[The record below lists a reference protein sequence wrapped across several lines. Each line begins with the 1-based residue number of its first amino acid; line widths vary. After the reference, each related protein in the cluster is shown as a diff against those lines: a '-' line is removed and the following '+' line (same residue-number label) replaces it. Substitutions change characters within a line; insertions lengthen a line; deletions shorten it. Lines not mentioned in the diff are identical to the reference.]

1 MYIYFLHMEDYSMNI
16 FKRTAAFLSAALIML
31 SFDACSGKTDN
42 GDTTTTAAE
51 TTQAQP
57 ETTAQDTSVSESTAE
72 TTAMT
77 EAQTTEAQT
86 TEAPTTVAP
95 TTQAPTTAKPVTTT
109 KAPTTKAPTT
119 KATTK
124 PTTTKK
130 PATTKKA
137 VTAPTSK
144 KEIVN
149 LYNSAAAN
157 AAKAKPGYTKSR
169 TTSLNNLKMG
179 ALANISV
186 VRETVGNFLG
196 EGSSTETVKKGSF
209 NGKSLVKSSL
219 KESDVTSATC
229 TLSKDKKYYIVNI
242 TVKNEKNPLKG
253 KSALGR
259 FTNDFTDINE
269 INSGL
274 AEAGASV
281 GSITINTTSVTIN
294 AKIGVEN
301 NRFVSLTHNIKMSAV
316 LKDIKYTFVKV
327 SEATSDLETKVVYSD
342 FKY

>member
-1 MYIYFLHMEDYSMNI
+1 MNI
-16 FKRTAAFLSAALIML
+16 LKRTAAFLSAALIL
-31 SFDACSGKTDN
+31 FSFAACSGKTDN
-42 GDTTTTAAE
+42 GETTTTTT
-51 TTQAQP
+51 TTQAP
-57 ETTAQDTSVSESTAE
+57 TETTAQEASVSEITAE

-77 EAQTTEAQT
+77 EAQTTEPET
-86 TEAPTTVAP
+86 TEAPTTTAPTTATP
-95 TTQAPTTAKPVTTT
+95 TTQAPTTAKPVTT
-109 KAPTTKAPTT
+109 KAPTT
-119 KATTK
+119 KATT
-124 PTTTKK
+124 K

-144 KEIVN
+144 KDIVN

-209 NGKSLVKSSL
+209 DGKSLVKSSL
-219 KESDVTSATC
+219 KESDVTAATC
-229 TLSKDKKYYIVNI
+229 KLSEDKKYYIVSI

-253 KSALGR
+253 NSALGR
-259 FTNDFTDINE
+259 FTDDYKDINE

-301 NRFVSLTHNIKMSAV
+301 NRFASLTHNIKMSAV

>member
-1 MYIYFLHMEDYSMNI
+1 MNI
-16 FKRTAAFLSAALIML
+16 FKRTAAFLSAALIL
-31 SFDACSGKTDN
+31 FSFAACSGKTDN
-42 GDTTTTAAE
+42 GDTTTTTT
-51 TTQAQP
+51 TTQASS
-57 ETTAQDTSVSESTAE
+57 ETTVQEASETESTAE
-72 TTAMT
+72 TTEMT
-77 EAQTTEAQT
+77 EVQT
-86 TEAPTTVAP
+86 TEAPTTTAPTTTEPTTATP
-95 TTQAPTTAKPVTTT
+95 TTQAPTTAKPV
-109 KAPTTKAPTT
+109 TTKAPTT

-130 PATTKKA
+130 A

-144 KEIVN
+144 KDIVN

-157 AAKAKPGYTKSR
+157 AAKAKPGYTKSK

-229 TLSKDKKYYIVNI
+229 KLSEDKKYYIVSI

-253 KSALGR
+253 NSALGR
-259 FTNDFTDINE
+259 FTDDYKDINE

-301 NRFVSLTHNIKMSAV
+301 NRFASLTHNIKMSAV

>member
-1 MYIYFLHMEDYSMNI
+1 MNI

>member
-1 MYIYFLHMEDYSMNI
+1 MNI
-16 FKRTAAFLSAALIML
+16 FKRTAAFLSAALIL
-31 SFDACSGKTDN
+31 FSFAACSGKTDN
-42 GDTTTTAAE
+42 GETTTTTT
-51 TTQAQP
+51 TTQAP
-57 ETTAQDTSVSESTAE
+57 TETTVQEVSKTESTAE
-72 TTAMT
+72 TTEMT
-77 EAQTTEAQT
+77 EVQTTEPET
-86 TEAPTTVAP
+86 TEAPTTTAPTTTAPTTAAP
-95 TTQAPTTAKPVTTT
+95 TTQAPTTAKPVTT
-109 KAPTTKAPTT
+109 KAPTT
-119 KATTK
+119 KATT
-124 PTTTKK
+124 TKK
-130 PATTKKA
+130 PTTTKKA

-144 KEIVN
+144 KDIVN

-157 AAKAKPGYTKSR
+157 AAKAKPGYTKSK

-209 NGKSLVKSSL
+209 DGKSLVKSSL

-229 TLSKDKKYYIVNI
+229 KLSEDKKYYIVSI
-242 TVKNEKNPLKG
+242 TVKNETNPLKG

-259 FTNDFTDINE
+259 FTNDYKDINE

-301 NRFVSLTHNIKMSAV
+301 NRFASITHNIKMSAV

-327 SEATSDLETKVVYSD
+327 SEATSDLDTKVVYSD

>member
-1 MYIYFLHMEDYSMNI
+1 MNI

-86 TEAPTTVAP
+86 TEAP

-301 NRFVSLTHNIKMSAV
+301 NRFASLTHNIKMSAV

>member
-1 MYIYFLHMEDYSMNI
+1 MNI
-16 FKRTAAFLSAALIML
+16 FKRTAAFLSAALIL
-31 SFDACSGKTDN
+31 FSFAACSDKTDN
-42 GDTTTTAAE
+42 GETTTTTT
-51 TTQAQP
+51 TTQASS
-57 ETTAQDTSVSESTAE
+57 ETTVQEASETESTAE
-72 TTAMT
+72 TTEMT
-77 EAQTTEAQT
+77 EAQTTEAPT
-86 TEAPTTVAP
+86 TTAPTTVAP
-95 TTQAPTTAKPVTTT
+95 TTQAPTTAKLVTTT
-109 KAPTTKAPTT
+109 KAPTTT
-119 KATTK
+119 KK
-124 PTTTKK
+124 PTTTAK
-130 PATTKKA
+130 PTTTKKA

-144 KEIVN
+144 KDIVN
-149 LYNSAAAN
+149 LYNSAVAN
-157 AAKAKPGYTKSR
+157 AAKAKPGYTKSK

-209 NGKSLVKSSL
+209 DGKSLVKSSL

-229 TLSKDKKYYIVNI
+229 KLSEDKKYYIVSI

-253 KSALGR
+253 NSALGR
-259 FTNDFTDINE
+259 FTNDYKDINE

-301 NRFVSLTHNIKMSAV
+301 NRFASVTHNIKMSAV

>member
-1 MYIYFLHMEDYSMNI
+1 MNI
-16 FKRTAAFLSAALIML
+16 FKRTAAFLSAALIL
-31 SFDACSGKTDN
+31 FSFAACSGKTDN
-42 GDTTTTAAE
+42 GETTTTTT
-51 TTQAQP
+51 TTQASS
-57 ETTAQDTSVSESTAE
+57 ETTVQEVSKTESTAE
-72 TTAMT
+72 TTEMT
-77 EAQTTEAQT
+77 EVQTTEPET
-86 TEAPTTVAP
+86 TEAPTTTEPTTAAPTTQAP

-109 KAPTTKAPTT
+109 KAPTTT
-119 KATTK
+119 KK
-124 PTTTKK
+124 PTTTAK
-130 PATTKKA
+130 PTTTKKA

-144 KEIVN
+144 KDIVN

-229 TLSKDKKYYIVNI
+229 KLSEDKKYYIVSI

-253 KSALGR
+253 NSALGR
-259 FTNDFTDINE
+259 FTDDYKDINE

-274 AEAGASV
+274 VEAGASV

-301 NRFVSLTHNIKMSAV
+301 NRFASLTHNIKMSAV

>member
-1 MYIYFLHMEDYSMNI
+1 MNI

-31 SFDACSGKTDN
+31 SFAACSGKTDSGN
-42 GDTTTTAAE
+42 TTTSAVQ

-57 ETTAQDTSVSESTAE
+57 ETTVQEVSETESKSE
-72 TTAMT
+72 TVA
-77 EAQTTEAQT
+77 TTEAQT
-86 TEAPTTVAP
+86 TEAPTTEAPTTTEPTTATP

-109 KAPTTKAPTT
+109 K
-119 KATTK
+119 K
-124 PTTTKK
+124 PTTTAK
-130 PATTKKA
+130 PTTTKKA

-144 KEIVN
+144 KDIVN

-169 TTSLNNLKMG
+169 TTSLKNLKMG

-209 NGKSLVKSSL
+209 DGKSLVKSSL
-219 KESDVTSATC
+219 KESDITSATC
-229 TLSKDKKYYIVNI
+229 KLSEDKKYYIVSI
-242 TVKNEKNPLKG
+242 TVKNETNPLKD

-281 GSITINTTSVTIN
+281 GSITIKTTSVTIN

-301 NRFVSLTHNIKMSAV
+301 NRFASLTHNIKMSAV

-327 SEATSDLETKVVYSD
+327 NEATSDLETKVVYSD

>member
-1 MYIYFLHMEDYSMNI
+1 MNI

-301 NRFVSLTHNIKMSAV
+301 NRFASLTHNIKMSAV

>member
-1 MYIYFLHMEDYSMNI
+1 MEDYSMNI

-31 SFDACSGKTDN
+31 SFAACSGKTDN
-42 GDTTTTAAE
+42 GNTTTSAAE

-57 ETTAQDTSVSESTAE
+57 ETTVQDTSVSESTAE

-109 KAPTTKAPTT
+109 KA
-119 KATTK
+119 TTK

-144 KEIVN
+144 KDIVN

-157 AAKAKPGYTKSR
+157 AAKTKPGYTKSR

-219 KESDVTSATC
+219 KESDITSATC

-301 NRFVSLTHNIKMSAV
+301 NRFASLTHNIKMSAV

>member
-1 MYIYFLHMEDYSMNI
+1 MNI
-16 FKRTAAFLSAALIML
+16 FKRTAAFLSAALIL
-31 SFDACSGKTDN
+31 FSFAACSGKTDN
-42 GDTTTTAAE
+42 GETTTTTT
-51 TTQAQP
+51 TTQASS
-57 ETTAQDTSVSESTAE
+57 ETTVQEASETESTAE
-72 TTAMT
+72 TTEMT
-77 EAQTTEAQT
+77 EAQTM
-86 TEAPTTVAP
+86 EAPTTTEPTTTEPTTAAP

-109 KAPTTKAPTT
+109 KAPTTT
-119 KATTK
+119 KK
-124 PTTTKK
+124 PTTTAK
-130 PATTKKA
+130 PTTTKKA

-144 KEIVN
+144 KDIVN

-229 TLSKDKKYYIVNI
+229 KLSEDKKYYIVSI

-253 KSALGR
+253 NSALGR
-259 FTNDFTDINE
+259 FTDDYKDINE

-301 NRFVSLTHNIKMSAV
+301 NRFASLTHNIKMSAV

-327 SEATSDLETKVVYSD
+327 SEATSELETKVVYSD

>member
-1 MYIYFLHMEDYSMNI
+1 MNI

-31 SFDACSGKTDN
+31 SFAACSGKTDSGN
-42 GDTTTTAAE
+42 TTTSAVQ

-57 ETTAQDTSVSESTAE
+57 ETTVQEVSETESKSE
-72 TTAMT
+72 TVA
-77 EAQTTEAQT
+77 TTEAQT
-86 TEAPTTVAP
+86 TEAPTTEAPTTTEPTTATP

-109 KAPTTKAPTT
+109 K
-119 KATTK
+119 K
-124 PTTTKK
+124 PTTTAK
-130 PATTKKA
+130 PTTTKKA

-144 KEIVN
+144 KDIVN

-169 TTSLNNLKMG
+169 TTSLKNLKMG

-209 NGKSLVKSSL
+209 DGKSLVKSSL
-219 KESDVTSATC
+219 KESDITSATC
-229 TLSKDKKYYIVNI
+229 KLSEDKKYYIVSI
-242 TVKNEKNPLKG
+242 TVKNETNPLKG

-281 GSITINTTSVTIN
+281 GSITIKTTSVTIN

-301 NRFVSLTHNIKMSAV
+301 NRFASLTHNIKMSAV

-327 SEATSDLETKVVYSD
+327 NEATSDLETKVVYSD

>member
-1 MYIYFLHMEDYSMNI
+1 MNI

-86 TEAPTTVAP
+86 TKAPTTVAP

-130 PATTKKA
+130 A

-144 KEIVN
+144 KDIVN

-196 EGSSTETVKKGSF
+196 EGNSTETVKKGSF
-209 NGKSLVKSSL
+209 DGKSLVKSSL

-301 NRFVSLTHNIKMSAV
+301 NRFASLTHNIKMSAV

>member
-1 MYIYFLHMEDYSMNI
+1 MEDHSMNI
-16 FKRTAAFLSAALIML
+16 FKRTAAFLSAALIL
-31 SFDACSGKTDN
+31 FSFAACSGKTDN
-42 GDTTTTAAE
+42 GDTTTTTT
-51 TTQAQP
+51 TTQASS
-57 ETTAQDTSVSESTAE
+57 ETTVQEASETESTAE
-72 TTAMT
+72 TTEMT
-77 EAQTTEAQT
+77 EVQT
-86 TEAPTTVAP
+86 TEAPTTTAPTTTEPTTATP
-95 TTQAPTTAKPVTTT
+95 TTQAPTTAKPV
-109 KAPTTKAPTT
+109 TTKAPTT

-130 PATTKKA
+130 A

-144 KEIVN
+144 KDIVN

-157 AAKAKPGYTKSR
+157 AAKAKPGYTKSK

-229 TLSKDKKYYIVNI
+229 KLSEDKKYYIVSI

-253 KSALGR
+253 NSALGR
-259 FTNDFTDINE
+259 FTDDYKDINE

-301 NRFVSLTHNIKMSAV
+301 NRFASLTHNIKMSAV

>member
-1 MYIYFLHMEDYSMNI
+1 MNI

-31 SFDACSGKTDN
+31 SFAACSGKTDN
-42 GDTTTTAAE
+42 GNTTTSAAE

-57 ETTAQDTSVSESTAE
+57 ETTVQDTSVSESTAE

-301 NRFVSLTHNIKMSAV
+301 NRFASLTHNIKMSAV

>member
-1 MYIYFLHMEDYSMNI
+1 MSI
-16 FKRTAAFLSAALIML
+16 FRRTAAFLSAALIML
-31 SFDACSGKTDN
+31 SFAACSGKTDN
-42 GDTTTTAAE
+42 GDTTTSAVQ

-57 ETTAQDTSVSESTAE
+57 ETTAQEASVSESTAE

-77 EAQTTEAQT
+77 KVQTTEPET
-86 TEAPTTVAP
+86 TEAPTTSAPTTVAL
-95 TTQAPTTAKPVTTT
+95 TTQAPTTAKPVTAT
-109 KAPTTKAPTT
+109 KA
-119 KATTK
+119 

-130 PATTKKA
+130 PTTTAKPTTTKKA

-144 KEIVN
+144 KDIVN

-157 AAKAKPGYTKSR
+157 AAKAKPGYTKSK

-209 NGKSLVKSSL
+209 DGKSLVKSSL
-219 KESDVTSATC
+219 KESDVTAATC
-229 TLSKDKKYYIVNI
+229 KLSEDKKYYIVSI
-242 TVKNEKNPLKG
+242 TVKNETNPLKG
-253 KSALGR
+253 NSALGR
-259 FTNDFTDINE
+259 FTNDYKDINE

-301 NRFVSLTHNIKMSAV
+301 NRFASVTHNIKMSAV